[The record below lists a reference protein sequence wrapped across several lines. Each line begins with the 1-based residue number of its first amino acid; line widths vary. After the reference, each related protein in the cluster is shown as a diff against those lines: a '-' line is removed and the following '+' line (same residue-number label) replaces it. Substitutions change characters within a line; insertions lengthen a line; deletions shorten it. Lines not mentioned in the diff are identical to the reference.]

1 MPETTPPVPPQ
12 PSRWQQESFWL
23 ALGAVVLG
31 ALVAVPEVVTA
42 LLPFV
47 DDPTLRLRLLAAS
60 SICAALAARFAR
72 KPGAEARAKLPEI
85 EATAAVAKERADV
98 AEVKAE
104 VAAASAVEVSERVTA
119 VEEAQR

>member
-23 ALGAVVLG
+23 AAGSVVL
-31 ALVAVPEVVTA
+31 AVLSAMPEIVNAV
-42 LLPFV
+42 LPFV
-47 DDPTLRLRLLAAS
+47 DDPKLGPKLLAGATA
-60 SICAALAARFAR
+60 CAALAARFAR

-85 EATAAVAKERADV
+85 EATAEVAKKRAD
-98 AEVKAE
+98 